1 MNPAPLS
8 VPRQFRF
15 EVWPT
20 EYRHITQHFGANP
33 QNYAQFGLPGHE
45 GVDIRAP
52 AGSKIFC
59 VAPGKVIQVQTKP
72 HGHNYGIFV
81 RVQHQ
86 EGYVTI
92 YAHLQ
97 EALVVE
103 GDEVAAGALLGLADN
118 TGNSFGSHLHLTLR
132 KENARYR
139 NWPRNI
145 VDPTPFL
152 LPLMGWV
159 EPNGPFVEGWVLNVG
174 IVVRGN
180 LAQVNP
186 GGVTLQ
192 IDPDNLVHIPGGT
205 ILIVTGKTNE
215 TYIPVKVARAA
226 IGNDKMDEPV
236 TPIPFPP
243 GTVAT
248 VDGWG
253 WAERLEVVQNRA
265 VIQAH
270 HGINLRARPEET
282 SNLIGIVRARSTVQ
296 LLGQMENNYLPIR
309 VRQVDFIGPVRFS
322 ELLPP
327 EIVDDLHNLPEGVH
341 LGWVRSHFLQ
351 QNGSQATIR
360 HWGVS
365 VYHEPVPNSSL
376 LGIIKGDAV
385 VRIAGLARD
394 GFTPVLATAEV
405 MAAVVG
411 DRSRVTLPDPL
422 PEKDRLPNGQNKT
435 AVPATTPGWV
445 WSSGIRRNGDSGQSN
460 YSLLLRTNPQRNA
473 EIAGSIAAQTPL
485 LVMGTPLGEF
495 TPVRVDSE
503 ALIPAGQTSQEQ
515 INKAEPGT
523 FGRARV
529 GLHASA
535 DPVISEAEHKEFA
548 LLKPG
553 VIKVLSFHS
562 AEDIRRL
569 ARAHP
574 DADWVVRAFLSFGER
589 TISPAQFVH
598 DTLPDVQR
606 AVNALTNRQLVVELH
621 NEPNLVEEG
630 LTHSWQDGATFATW
644 FIDVLGRYRQALPG
658 IRFIYPGLSPGSSV
672 SGIKMDHIQFL
683 ETSREAI
690 VAADG
695 LGVHLYWSHI
705 YPMRR
710 ALEVLDDY
718 ISRFRNTPIWIT
730 EASNNKRETTAAQ
743 KAQEYLH
750 FWHALQSRPIVQGVT
765 YFVASASNPAFA
777 HEVWVGRG
785 IGSIVGAR

>member
-8 VPRQFRF
+8 VPGQFRF

-52 AGSKIFC
+52 DGSKIFC
-59 VAPGKVIQVQTKP
+59 VAPGKVIQVHTRP

-86 EGYVTI
+86 EGYITI

-97 EALVVE
+97 KALVAE

-159 EPNGPFVEGWVLNVG
+159 EPSGPFVEGWVLSAG
-174 IVVRGN
+174 IVVHDN

-186 GGVTLQ
+186 GGVTLR
-192 IDPDNLVHIPGGT
+192 IGPDNLVHVPGGT
-205 ILIVTGKTNE
+205 IIIVTGKTDQDY
-215 TYIPVKVARAA
+215 TPVKVARAA
-226 IGNDKMDEPV
+226 IGDDEIDEPV
-236 TPIPFPP
+236 TPVQFPS

-248 VDGWG
+248 LDGWG
-253 WAERLEVVQNRA
+253 WAERLQVVQNRA
-265 VIQAH
+265 VIQAR
-270 HGINLRARPEET
+270 HGINLRARPDET

-296 LLGQMENNYLPIR
+296 VLGQMENDYLPIR
-309 VRQVDFIGPVRFS
+309 VRRVDFIGPVRS
-322 ELLPP
+322 LELPAP
-327 EIVDDLHNLPEGVH
+327 EMIDDLHNLPEGIH

-351 QNGSQATIR
+351 QNGSQAIIR

-365 VYHEPVPNSSL
+365 IYHEPVPDSSL
-376 LGIIKGDAV
+376 LGIIKGDAE
-385 VRIAGLARD
+385 VRIAGAARD

-411 DRSRVTLPDPL
+411 DRNDVTLPDPL
-422 PEKDRLPNGQNKT
+422 PEKDRAPDGQAT
-435 AVPATTPGWV
+435 ADVPATTPGWV
-445 WSSGIRRNGDSGQSN
+445 WTTGIRLDGDNGRSS
-460 YSLLLRTNPQRNA
+460 YSLLLRTQPKRDA
-473 EIAGSIAAQTPL
+473 EIAGSIRAQTHL
-485 LVMGTPLGEF
+485 LVMGAPLGEF
-495 TPVRVDSE
+495 TPVRIDSK
-503 ALIPAGQTSQEQ
+503 ALIPTGQTSQEQ
-515 INKAEPGT
+515 VSRAEPGT
-523 FGRARV
+523 FGKAHL

-535 DPVISEAEHKEFA
+535 DPLISEAEHREFA

-553 VIKVLSFHS
+553 IIKVLSFHS

-569 ARAHP
+569 ARAHH
-574 DADWVVRAFLSFGER
+574 DAEWIVRVFLSFGKR
-589 TISPAQFVH
+589 NISPAQFVK
-598 DTLPDVQR
+598 DTLPDVRR
-606 AVNALTNRQLVVELH
+606 ALNELTGRQLVVELH
-621 NEPNLVEEG
+621 NEPNLEEEG
-630 LTHSWQDGATFATW
+630 LTYSWQDGATFATW
-644 FIDVLGRYRQALPG
+644 FLDVLGRYRQALPDT
-658 IRFIYPGLSPGSSV
+658 RFIYPGLSPGSTV
-672 SGIKMDHIQFL
+672 SGIKMDHIQFI
-683 ETSREAI
+683 ETSRQA
-690 VAADG
+690 VTAADG

-705 YPMRR
+705 YPMSR

-718 ISRFRNTPIWIT
+718 IARFRNTPIWIT
-730 EASNNKRETTAAQ
+730 EASNNKAETPAPQ
-743 KAQEYLH
+743 KAKEYLQ

-785 IGSIVGAR
+785 IGRIVGAR